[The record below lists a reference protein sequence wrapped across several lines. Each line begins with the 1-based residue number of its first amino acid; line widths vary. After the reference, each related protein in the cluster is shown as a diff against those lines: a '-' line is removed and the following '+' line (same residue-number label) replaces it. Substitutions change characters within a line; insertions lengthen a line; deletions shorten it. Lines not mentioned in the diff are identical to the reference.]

1 MGNWKDPLWGI
12 ADTLYG
18 LLVLAVAL
26 ILLWFL
32 FGIACPSL
40 GVTVHPLV
48 ALAVGVLALF
58 VLDRCLPGSLRR
70 SKGDRR

>member
-1 MGNWKDPLWGI
+1 VGNWKDPLWEM

-18 LLVLAVAL
+18 LLILTVAT
-26 ILLWFL
+26 ILLWLL
-32 FGIACPSL
+32 FVIACPLL